1 MSKRKFMIEVPA
13 TSANCSVGF
22 DCLGLALDW
31 MGKFEFETDDID
43 IDKIQV
49 SGCPEEFCSED
60 NLVVQSIKD
69 TCEYMGFSMPKFHLH
84 IDSGVPF
91 ARGLGSSSCCVTAG
105 ILAAMKMAGYEAD
118 EDLLLEIA
126 SHIEGHPDNVAPAL
140 FGAMNACFQKDK
152 KYIRSRF
159 DIADFKALAV
169 IPPYEVSTPKARKV
183 LPKTLDF
190 QDAVA
195 QVGHALVFEKAL
207 EEGDE
212 EKLFDCC
219 KDVLH
224 EPYRKKLI
232 PDYDL
237 VSDLCS
243 KRQLPFWISG
253 SGPTMLVLS
262 KDPARLEELES
273 VLKEKAP
280 HLQTRLLDMCKSGA
294 RVLDQS

>member
-1 MSKRKFMIEVPA
+1 MSGQRFAIEVPA

-31 MGKFEFETDDID
+31 MGRFEFETGEGID
-43 IDKIQV
+43 EISV
-49 SGCPEEFCSED
+49 SGCPDEFCNEE
-60 NLVVQSIKD
+60 NLVVQSVKNA
-69 TCEYMGFSMPKFHLH
+69 CGYMGFEMPKFHLN
-84 IDSGVPF
+84 IQSDVPF
-91 ARGLGSSSCCVTAG
+91 ARGLGSSSCCVAAG
-105 ILAAMKMAGYEAD
+105 VLAAMEFAGYKAD

-126 SHIEGHPDNVAPAL
+126 SHIEGHPDNAAPAL
-140 FGAMNACFQKDK
+140 FGAMNACFKKDK

-159 DIADFKALAV
+159 DIADFKALAI

-207 EEGDE
+207 EEGDQ

-219 KDVLH
+219 QDVLH
-224 EPYRKKLI
+224 EPYRRRLI

-237 VSDLCS
+237 VSDLCA

-253 SGPTMLVLS
+253 SGPTMLALS
-262 KDPARLEELES
+262 KDPGQLEELET

-294 RVLDQS
+294 RVLESS